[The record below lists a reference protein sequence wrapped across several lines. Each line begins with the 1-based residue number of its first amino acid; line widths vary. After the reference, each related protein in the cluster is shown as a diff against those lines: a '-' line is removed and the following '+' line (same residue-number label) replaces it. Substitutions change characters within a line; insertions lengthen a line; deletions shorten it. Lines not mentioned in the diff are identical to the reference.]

1 MFLSGFFP
9 FLPVRKKKMKYHKNH
24 EEKIVPSDK
33 NFNAVKVVQGSKPNF
48 SSTFDIFFYF

>member
-9 FLPVRKKKMKYHKNH
+9 FLPVRKEKIKFRKNH

-33 NFNAVKVVQGSKPNF
+33 NFNAVKVVQGSRPNF
-48 SSTFDIFFYF
+48 SSAFNIFISS